1 MSDLRAQSRR
11 PAAADPNDGGRPGK
25 LVLVEAVFHRIGN
38 VGHLVLDG
46 D

>member
-1 MSDLRAQSRR
+1 MSDFRAQSRR
-11 PAAADPNDGGRPGK
+11 PAAADPIDGFPGLP
-25 LVLVEAVFHRIGN
+25 LVFVEAVFHRIGN